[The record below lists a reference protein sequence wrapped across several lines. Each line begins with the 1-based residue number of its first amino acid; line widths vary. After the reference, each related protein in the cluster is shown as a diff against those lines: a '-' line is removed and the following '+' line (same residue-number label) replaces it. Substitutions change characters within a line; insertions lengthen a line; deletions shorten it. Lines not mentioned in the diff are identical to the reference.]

1 MPAPARLLATA
12 ATVAIALIGVAVP
25 TAAPAQEQVSSY
37 VALGDSFTAGPVIPN
52 QLDDPIGCFRSD
64 HNYPH
69 LVAASL
75 RPAKFADA
83 SCSGADTENMTHR
96 RTSTPVPT
104 TRRSSIDSGHRRRS

>member
-1 MPAPARLLATA
+1 MVRAR
-12 ATVAIALIGVAVP
+12 VAVVVALVALVGFAVP

-69 LVAASL
+69 LVAATL
-75 RPAKFADA
+75 RPTKFADA
-83 SCSGADTENMTHR
+83 SCSGAPMP
-96 RTSTPVPT
+96 RT
-104 TRRSSIDSGHRRRS
+104 